1 MEYLVS
7 ATDNLDARDR
17 EMNNG
22 AAIGE
27 KDSSQDNFEG
37 NDVEESKDTKH
48 ILKIYPGDQI
58 YITCVGAD
66 VEGLLYRTSTTDNA
80 VVPQEHH
87 L

>member
-7 ATDNLDARDR
+7 ATDNLDAIDR

-37 NDVEESKDTKH
+37 NDVEESKDKF
-48 ILKIYPGDQI
+48 D
-58 YITCVGAD
+58 
-66 VEGLLYRTSTTDNA
+66 
-80 VVPQEHH
+80 
-87 L
+87 